1 MIPPMSVPSGSRPAR
16 PLRPRRTCHSVPGS
30 SEKFLAKAPT
40 LAADQVFLDLEDS
53 VARSE
58 KDAARARVIEALKTL
73 EFPADKTVVFRVNGT
88 DTPFYY
94 RDLIDVVEQAGDRI
108 HAVMLPKVQT
118 PGDIEMTDKLL
129 TQIELAKGFEVGR
142 IGIEAQIEDAKG
154 LVNVEAIATASDR
167 METLIFGPGDYSA
180 AIGIPIT
187 QIGGTPEGYPGDHLN
202 YLYSRIVVAARAAGI
217 QAIDGPYAAFKDED
231 GLRERTRLVRALGLD
246 GKWTIHPAQI
256 AVVNDV
262 FTPTRESWEKAEAML
277 EAYREATE
285 AGAGAAIFDGEM
297 VDEANR
303 KMAERIAGQGRAAGY
318 GE

>member
-1 MIPPMSVPSGSRPAR
+1 MTHFRVSAPAR
-16 PLRPRRTCHSVPGS
+16 PLRSRRTCHSVPGS

-53 VARSE
+53 VAPSE
-58 KDAARARVIEALKTL
+58 KDAARGRVIEALRTL
-73 EFPADKTVVFRVNGT
+73 EFPDDKTVVYRVNGT
-88 DTPFYY
+88 DTPHFY
-94 RDLIDVVEQAGDRI
+94 RDLIDVVEAVGDKV

-129 TQIELAKGFEVGR
+129 RQIELAKGYEVGR
-142 IGIEAQIEDAKG
+142 IGIEAQIEDAVG
-154 LVNVEAIATASDR
+154 LVNVEQIAIASPR

-187 QIGGTPEGYPGDHLN
+187 QIGGAPEGYPGDHLN
-202 YLYSRIVVAARAAGI
+202 YLYTRLVVAARAAGI
-217 QAIDGPYAAFKDED
+217 QAIDGPYAAFKDLD

-246 GKWTIHPAQI
+246 GKWTIHPGQI
-256 AVVNDV
+256 ETINEI
-262 FTPTRESWEKAEAML
+262 FTPTREQWEKAVAML
-277 EAYREATE
+277 AAYDEATA
-285 AGAGAAIFDGEM
+285 AGAGAAIFEGEM

-318 GE
+318 GD